1 MISAAAE
8 EKIATDPSF
17 SMLNRVHES
26 IVSFNHHTEQYV
38 PPIEGTQYNSKNY
51 MERKIV
57 RTNDLENAKGGDVI
71 DFLTKQTSY
80 AGGNRYIAKKVPIY
94 QKDHQE
100 KGTAMARA
108 LTIDTKVKVDH
119 SLTLPDISSPRNQGA
134 ATELINNI
142 GLSGRNS
149 KRNSTVVAPSKTNM
163 DVKLIAKTVSATP
176 TNGS

>member
-1 MISAAAE
+1 M
-8 EKIATDPSF
+8 
-17 SMLNRVHES
+17 
-26 IVSFNHHTEQYV
+26 

-100 KGTAMARA
+100 NRA

-163 DVKLIAKTVSATP
+163 DIKLIAKTVSATP